1 MLVNKSNS
9 RIYVVDALRG
19 FALVSIMLLH
29 NLEHFDFYYNP
40 QFLPEWMI
48 KLDSFIWDSL
58 FFLFSGKSYAI
69 FAFLFGLTYHIQTNN
84 QEKRG
89 RDFRFRFIWRL
100 VLLFCFGLINSAFY
114 QGDILSIYAFVGLF
128 LVPVTKLNTKIVFGI
143 AIILLLQ
150 PFEIF
155 KLIKAFNNPD
165 LITLDP
171 KSWAYFGKMSDYI
184 PGNSFINTIIGNS
197 TNGKIAVWRW
207 SFENGRFFHILS
219 LFMFGMLA
227 GRKKIFDWN
236 DTNKRVWTKVLI
248 ISSIIFVPLFFIQ
261 KHILN
266 LISSKA
272 ILDSIKTI
280 ETSWTNISFMLVLMS
295 GFVLLF
301 HSKHVHKKLDIFS
314 PMGRMSLSNYIF
326 QSIIG
331 ASIYYGFGLGL
342 YKYTGAS
349 FSLIIGILCSI
360 LLIYFS
366 KWWLKNH
373 KRGPFETVWHKLTWL
388 YSKNSEKGN
397 FHILNQNPNH

>member
-1 MLVNKSNS
+1 MLVNKNNS

-29 NLEHFDFYYNP
+29 NLEHFDFYYKP
-40 QFLPEWMI
+40 AFLPEWMVQ
-48 KLDSFIWDSL
+48 LDSHIWDSM

-69 FAFLFGLTYHIQTNN
+69 FAFLFGLTFYIQTNN

-89 RDFRFRFIWRL
+89 NDFRFRFIWRL

-155 KLIKAFNNPD
+155 KLVEAFNNPD
-165 LITLDP
+165 LVILDP
-171 KSWAYFGKMSDYI
+171 KSWAYFGKMGDYI
-184 PGNSFINTIIGNS
+184 PGNSFIDTIIGNS

-207 SFENGRFFHILS
+207 SWENGRFFHILS

-236 DTNKRVWTKVLI
+236 DKNKRFWTKTLI
-248 ISSIIFVPLFFIQ
+248 ISSITFVPLFIVQ
-261 KHILN
+261 KHVLS
-266 LISSKA
+266 LITSKA
-272 ILDSIKTI
+272 ILDSAKTI
-280 ETSWTNISFMLVLMS
+280 ETSWTNIAFMLVLMS

-301 HSKHVHKKLDIFS
+301 HLKHFHKKLDVFS

-331 ASIYYGFGLGL
+331 ASIYYGYGLGL

-366 KWWLKNH
+366 RWWLKTH
-373 KRGPFETVWHKLTWL
+373 KRGPFETIWHKLTWM
-388 YSKNSEKGN
+388 YSK
-397 FHILNQNPNH
+397 

>member
-1 MLVNKSNS
+1 MEKLQYGDGVLKM
-9 RIYVVDALRG
+9 D
-19 FALVSIMLLH
+19 
-29 NLEHFDFYYNP
+29 DFFISSHCLCLACLQVEKKY
-40 QFLPEWMI
+40 LIGMI
-48 KLDSFIWDSL
+48 LTNAFGLKYSL
-58 FFLFSGKSYAI
+58 FQVLF
-69 FAFLFGLTYHIQTNN
+69 
-84 QEKRG
+84 
-89 RDFRFRFIWRL
+89 
-100 VLLFCFGLINSAFY
+100 
-114 QGDILSIYAFVGLF
+114 
-128 LVPVTKLNTKIVFGI
+128 
-143 AIILLLQ
+143 
-150 PFEIF
+150 
-155 KLIKAFNNPD
+155 
-165 LITLDP
+165 
-171 KSWAYFGKMSDYI
+171 
-184 PGNSFINTIIGNS
+184 
-197 TNGKIAVWRW
+197 
-207 SFENGRFFHILS
+207 
-219 LFMFGMLA
+219 
-227 GRKKIFDWN
+227 
-236 DTNKRVWTKVLI
+236 
-248 ISSIIFVPLFFIQ
+248 FVPLFFIQ